1 MLKLGSIFVVFFCP
15 ILLIFSEVDASES
28 LICQGKD
35 INGSLELKITNVQD
49 VSFSPSYCTFPDAY
63 TVSFKENRTKFS
75 FERQSP
81 SWKRDNTYTL
91 TLLPDGKLIGHFC
104 EKRLVLN
111 CNMGRQEVLGIYKHR
126 LNNIVVNHS
135 VKSVT
140 NVVTQNA
147 ELSSVSTTNSN
158 IQIVVAQQN
167 IDALQNQIVL
177 FSSIL
182 TVIQKRDMTKKQRV
196 LSTVSEEIDRLLKE
210 KKRLQDEYEK
220 QYLTTIKP
228 KNANLN
234 QTSFRAAEVF
244 PKVPYY
250 IPGTNET
257 GMLNFTSRI
266 TNGGDLEYILRFV
279 DPTSEVEKIRDE
291 IIVSNEMVPELITGL
306 SKILDWTETAQ
317 KNGINRRLE
326 KQATCIS
333 SLLCKEK
340 ISGNY
345 SSELLFQT
353 YEDGSTS
360 GKFQINKGTY
370 SFGYNLSVESSI
382 LLTAYLVFM
391 EEIGEKEY
399 NAKSMSDEQILE
411 LFE

>member
-1 MLKLGSIFVVFFCP
+1 MLKLKSFFAVVFCP
-15 ILLIFSEVDASES
+15 ILLIFSEADASES
-28 LICQGKD
+28 LICKGKD
-35 INGSLELKITNVQD
+35 INGSLELKITDVQD
-49 VSFSPSYCTFPDAY
+49 MIFAANCGFVDEY
-63 TVSFKENRTKFS
+63 TVLFEQNRTKFT
-75 FERQSP
+75 FERKNPRWKHP
-81 SWKRDNTYTL
+81 STYFM
-91 TLLPDGKLIGHFC
+91 TLLPDGRLMGQFC
-104 EKRLVLN
+104 RKTLTLN
-111 CNMGRQEVLGIYKHR
+111 CNMGREGVLGIYKTK
-126 LNNIVVNHS
+126 LNNIVINNSVN
-135 VKSVT
+135 SVT
-140 NVVTQNA
+140 NVVNQNVKS
-147 ELSSVSTTNSN
+147 SSVSTANSD
-158 IQIVVAQQN
+158 IQIVVSQQN
-167 IDALQNQIVL
+167 IDALQSQIVL
-177 FSSIL
+177 FTSIL

-196 LSTVSEEIDRLLKE
+196 LSAVSQEIDRLLKE

-220 QYLTTIKP
+220 QYLTPIKP
-228 KNANLN
+228 TNANLN

-266 TNGGDLEYILRFV
+266 TNGGDLEYVLRFV

-291 IIVSNEMVPELITGL
+291 INVTHEMVPELITGL

-333 SLLCKEK
+333 SLLCEEK

-360 GKFQINKGTY
+360 GKFQINKGAY